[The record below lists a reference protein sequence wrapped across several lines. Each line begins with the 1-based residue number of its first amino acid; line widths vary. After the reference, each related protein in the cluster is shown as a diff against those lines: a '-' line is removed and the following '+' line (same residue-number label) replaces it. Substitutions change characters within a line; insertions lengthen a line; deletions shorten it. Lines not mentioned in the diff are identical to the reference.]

1 MDNYH
6 CTSIYTNI
14 WFLMSPRF
22 WGSNCLY
29 MINTLVYIMIITM
42 NGKAL
47 PILDMEF
54 EYPNDPVPLNSP
66 FYIDH
71 PSIEELAYREIQ
83 KPGSVIRIRAPRKM
97 GKSSLLQRILS
108 YGKQNNYYIVNLDL
122 RQTEASILSDLKR
135 FLRWFCAN
143 VGHFL
148 NLPSRLDDY
157 WDEDIGSKVSCTI
170 YLKYLLNLIDSP
182 LIITIN
188 EVNYLFEYPQ
198 VAGEFLPMLRSW
210 HEEAK
215 QSEEMQKLR
224 LVMVHSTEVYIPLK
238 LNQSPFN
245 VGLPIRLPFFTQE
258 QVKDLA
264 KRHGIEDTDGNL
276 VTSLMDMVGGHPY
289 LVRLALYHL
298 VVTPDNDK
306 KSISDRLQKIISEAY
321 TQGGIYHQHLCEQ
334 LAILKDQ
341 AELLQILQLI
351 VMSNDGIIVEPIAAY
366 KLESLGLVRLEGNQ
380 AIASCQ
386 LYRQYF
392 KYLYEQGI
400 FNEYSRLHQLEAMN
414 QELEKLANID
424 DLTQVSNRRFLFS
437 YLEKQWQKHSYT
449 VEVISII
456 LCDIDCF
463 KLYNDTYG
471 HIAGDK
477 CLQKVAKVLQ
487 SSLHRSTD
495 IVARYGG
502 EELAIILP
510 ETTSTLAVNLAKTI
524 GQNIKLLNIVHK
536 NSLCADKIITLSM
549 GVASIIPQTHINHFY
564 LMQAA
569 DEALYQSKNQ
579 GRDRITAKDLTIT
592 L

>member
-1 MDNYH
+1 
-6 CTSIYTNI
+6 
-14 WFLMSPRF
+14 
-22 WGSNCLY
+22 
-29 MINTLVYIMIITM
+29 MIITM

-437 YLEKQWQKHSYT
+437 YLEKQWKKHSYT
-449 VEVISII
+449 GEVISII

>member
-1 MDNYH
+1 
-6 CTSIYTNI
+6 
-14 WFLMSPRF
+14 MSPRF

-449 VEVISII
+449 GEVISII

>member
-1 MDNYH
+1 
-6 CTSIYTNI
+6 
-14 WFLMSPRF
+14 MSPRF

-437 YLEKQWQKHSYT
+437 YLEKQWKKHSYT
-449 VEVISII
+449 GEVISII

>member
-1 MDNYH
+1 
-6 CTSIYTNI
+6 
-14 WFLMSPRF
+14 
-22 WGSNCLY
+22 

>member
-1 MDNYH
+1 
-6 CTSIYTNI
+6 
-14 WFLMSPRF
+14 
-22 WGSNCLY
+22 
-29 MINTLVYIMIITM
+29 MIITM

-449 VEVISII
+449 GEVISII

>member
-1 MDNYH
+1 
-6 CTSIYTNI
+6 
-14 WFLMSPRF
+14 
-22 WGSNCLY
+22 

-449 VEVISII
+449 GEVISII

>member
-1 MDNYH
+1 
-6 CTSIYTNI
+6 
-14 WFLMSPRF
+14 
-22 WGSNCLY
+22 
-29 MINTLVYIMIITM
+29 MIITM
-42 NGKAL
+42 NGEPAH
-47 PILDMEF
+47 ILGMEF

-66 FYIDH
+66 FYIDR
-71 PSIEELAYREIQ
+71 PPIEELAYREIQ

-437 YLEKQWQKHSYT
+437 YLEKQWKKHSYT
-449 VEVISII
+449 GEVISII

>member
-1 MDNYH
+1 
-6 CTSIYTNI
+6 
-14 WFLMSPRF
+14 MSPRF

>member
-1 MDNYH
+1 
-6 CTSIYTNI
+6 
-14 WFLMSPRF
+14 
-22 WGSNCLY
+22 

-437 YLEKQWQKHSYT
+437 YLEKQWKKHSYT
-449 VEVISII
+449 GEVISII